1 MTLAKP
7 SEQARVAGQ
16 AEGNAVTTRDSTD
29 TASRAEKHGNTGR
42 NAHDETGDN
51 TRETR
56 ADIKAFFTAE
66 RGYWRP
72 WTQTLLD
79 VNPRFL
85 QQYARYAG
93 YPARTGPLTPRMVEL
108 IYVALDA
115 SSSHLF
121 ESGLITHLRRAREV
135 GATEADLFDVL
146 HLVAVQGVASV
157 CQASDILAELA
168 PAPDAPAIDAA
179 LQQRIDRVGPAHALP
194 LASVARR
201 DPGYAEVLLDFIE
214 HGRPEGGLTAAER
227 SVVQL
232 ALHACFTAFNATAV
246 RQIVTTALAQGV
258 PAADLQQAI
267 QLGAH
272 LAVHGTAL
280 GASVFRQVQHA
291 SDAAPPHEAGAP
303 AAVPSQP

>member
-1 MTLAKP
+1 M
-7 SEQARVAGQ
+7 
-16 AEGNAVTTRDSTD
+16 STPD
-29 TASRAEKHGNTGR
+29 I
-42 NAHDETGDN
+42 AHSA
-51 TRETR
+51 TREQT
-56 ADIKAFFTAE
+56 KAFFIAE

-79 VNPRFL
+79 VSPGFL

-108 IYVALDA
+108 LYVALDA

-121 ESGLITHLRRAREV
+121 ASGLQTHLQRALEV
-135 GATEADLFDVL
+135 GATQADIFDVL

-168 PAPDAPAIDAA
+168 PSPDAPAIDAQ

-194 LASVARR
+194 LAHLARR

-214 HGRPEGGLTAAER
+214 HGRPEGGLTQAER

-232 ALHACFTAFNATAV
+232 ALHACFTAFNAQAV
-246 RQIVTTALAQGV
+246 RQIVATALAQGV
-258 PAADLQQAI
+258 PAAELQQAI

-280 GASVFRQVQHA
+280 GANVFQQVQDVA
-291 SDAAPPHEAGAP
+291 GAAPASAGH
-303 AAVPSQP
+303 